1 MFFYVV
7 CFAYMNMKVDD
18 KGDRPFLTE
27 SEKFCFA
34 TCKCEGEE
42 QPLEQ
47 SRALSTHRREEQTKK
62 ALLTRWHLSHL
73 CSSIK
78 LLIFIILF
86 LSFFSWY
93 PSPVLP
99 VKDVLISTCF
109 AHSPPPSYI
118 LFLYCANCLSLLSC
132 DFWGK
137 ASRVLEAGVVF
148 HGCWRHY
155 GRSFILKHKSWC
167 LALISLHCN
176 TAPGL
181 PGQKSNLRILSFGFG
196 SFFGSH
202 SKMW

>member
-1 MFFYVV
+1 MW
-7 CFAYMNMKVDD
+7 
-18 KGDRPFLTE
+18 GRGT
-27 SEKFCFA
+27 A
-34 TCKCEGEE
+34 TGA
-42 QPLEQ
+42 EQ
-47 SRALSTHRREEQTKK
+47 SPLHPSERGADQKST
-62 ALLTRWHLSHL
+62 LTRWHLSHL
-73 CSSIK
+73 CPSIK

-109 AHSPPPSYI
+109 ALSPPPSYI
-118 LFLYCANCLSLLSC
+118 LFLYCTNCLSLLSC

-167 LALISLHCN
+167 LALIFQHC
-176 TAPGL
+176 TTTRPKKHHL
-181 PGQKSNLRILSFGFG
+181 PEKGQK
-196 SFFGSH
+196 
-202 SKMW
+202 